1 MESTILVDT
10 VIIRPDSFSENNFCC
25 NFTNYNMRIFSQNI
39 INYGIPIPKNSL
51 LRINLAWVNSI
62 EELEIILQKNN
73 NSEIFLDLP
82 VGRTKPPNNKYS
94 FDDIVIILKKNDN
107 IRYFAISNVNSA
119 DNIRELIEKIPKH
132 VSLVPKIESPDG
144 VKNIEE
150 ITKLL
155 GDKKIIML
163 DHDDLYSNLIKKNEN
178 PEKFKYYITY
188 LTDFCQ
194 KNNIVLLRTI
204 GVVFSDD
211 EKRDTQ
217 YIK

>member
-1 MESTILVDT
+1 M
-10 VIIRPDSFSENNFCC
+10 
-25 NFTNYNMRIFSQNI
+25 
-39 INYGIPIPKNSL
+39 
-51 LRINLAWVNSI
+51 
-62 EELEIILQKNN
+62 
-73 NSEIFLDLP
+73 P

-155 GDKKIIML
+155 GNKKIIML
-163 DHDDLYSNLIKKNEN
+163 DHDDLYSNLIKKNEE
-178 PEKFKYYITY
+178 PEKFKEYISN
-188 LTDFCQ
+188 LTNFCQ
-194 KNNIVLLRTI
+194 KNNIIMLRTI
-204 GVVFSDD
+204 GVIFSD
-211 EKRDTQ
+211 EETRITQ
-217 YIK
+217 YSK

>member
-1 MESTILVDT
+1 MCLMI
-10 VIIRPDSFSENNFCC
+10 FSI
-25 NFTNYNMRIFSQNI
+25 MRIFSQNI
-39 INYGIPIPKNSL
+39 INYGIPVPENSI
-51 LRINLAWVNSI
+51 LRINLAWINSI
-62 EELEIILQKNN
+62 EELELILQKNN
-73 NSEIFLDLP
+73 NSDIFLDLP

-163 DHDDLYSNLIKKNEN
+163 DHDDLYSNLIKKNEE
-178 PEKFKYYITY
+178 PEKFKEYISN
-188 LTDFCQ
+188 LTNFCQ
-194 KNNIVLLRTI
+194 KNNIIMLRTI
-204 GVVFSDD
+204 GVIFSDE
-211 EKRDTQ
+211 EKRITQ
-217 YIK
+217 YSK

>member
-1 MESTILVDT
+1 MCLMI
-10 VIIRPDSFSENNFCC
+10 FSI
-25 NFTNYNMRIFSQNI
+25 MRIFSQNI
-39 INYGIPIPKNSL
+39 INYGIPVPENSI

-73 NSEIFLDLP
+73 NSDIFLDLP

-94 FDDIVIILKKNDN
+94 FEDIVLILKKNEN
-107 IRYFAISNVNSA
+107 IKYFAISNVNSA

-163 DHDDLYSNLIKKNEN
+163 DHDDLYSNLIKKNEE
-178 PEKFKYYITY
+178 PEKFKEYISN
-188 LTDFCQ
+188 LSNFCQ
-194 KNNIVLLRTI
+194 KNNIIMLRTI
-204 GVVFSDD
+204 GVIFSD
-211 EKRDTQ
+211 EETRITQ
-217 YIK
+217 YSK

>member
-1 MESTILVDT
+1 MCLMI
-10 VIIRPDSFSENNFCC
+10 FSI
-25 NFTNYNMRIFSQNI
+25 MRIFSQNI
-39 INYGIPIPKNSL
+39 INYGIPVPENSI

-73 NSEIFLDLP
+73 NSDIFLDLP

-163 DHDDLYSNLIKKNEN
+163 DHDDLYSNLIKKNEE
-178 PEKFKYYITY
+178 PEKFKEYISN
-188 LTDFCQ
+188 LTNFCQ
-194 KNNIVLLRTI
+194 KNNIIMLRTI
-204 GVVFSDD
+204 GVIFSD
-211 EKRDTQ
+211 EETRITQ
-217 YIK
+217 YSK

>member
-1 MESTILVDT
+1 M
-10 VIIRPDSFSENNFCC
+10 
-25 NFTNYNMRIFSQNI
+25 
-39 INYGIPIPKNSL
+39 
-51 LRINLAWVNSI
+51 
-62 EELEIILQKNN
+62 
-73 NSEIFLDLP
+73 P

-163 DHDDLYSNLIKKNEN
+163 DHDDLYSNLIKKNEE
-178 PEKFKYYITY
+178 PEKFKEYISN
-188 LTDFCQ
+188 LTNFCQ
-194 KNNIVLLRTI
+194 KNNIIMLRTI
-204 GVVFSDD
+204 GVIFSD
-211 EKRDTQ
+211 EETRITQ
-217 YIK
+217 YSK